1 MTSDGGR
8 LVSRPRARV
17 PLQRGAGLAGNA
29 TLWVLLAALAGTA
42 AVAYALGAH
51 ALQPVFPASA
61 VVSWPLLAA
70 GFALAELG
78 VVHLT
83 LRRETHTFALSELP
97 LVLGLMFVSF
107 DVVLLSGLAG
117 TAAALVLR
125 RRQRPTRTAY
135 KLPLFALGAGLAGL
149 LYQALL
155 GPNDPLDPRGL
166 GAMTSATAA
175 VSALGT
181 AVIFLT
187 VRLSSDRPSPSRL
200 LRSLGLGLAVT
211 ITNTSLALGAAA
223 LIATRP
229 HLVVLLVPPAALLV
243 VSYRSYLKQQR
254 EMARFAFLNALTREI
269 NGAARVEDAV
279 LAVLERLRE
288 RFRSCLSAIVLLPEA
303 DSGAALFAQLGPGHQ
318 RGALVRLEP
327 ARSGAA
333 RAIVGSLHAP
343 LQLSGRGGVEHGLH
357 ALVEGNLAESMIAP
371 VHGRSRAVGA
381 VVVANPRGEAVAFS
395 RADVEFLGLIARQAG
410 LALEAGRLEKSLEQ
424 LVELQ
429 DQLRHEAYHD
439 PLTRLAN
446 RALLCERLEQAVG
459 RQKTESRPFA
469 LLFVDLDEFK
479 SVNDAHGHELGDQL
493 LVVVA
498 ERLRSCLRDGDTAA
512 RVGGDEFAV
521 LLAEIRSESEA
532 KAVARRLVEA
542 IAKPFELGVG
552 EIRLSA
558 SVGVVLADG
567 KRSADELLR
576 DADVA
581 MYRAKSGGKGAYE
594 LFEPEMRAEVF
605 AALKTKRK
613 LEGALERDELFLD
626 YQPIFSIATGRMVGA
641 EALLRW
647 HDPDRGLVSPAE
659 FIPIAEETGL
669 IVPIGRWVVA
679 RACEQAY
686 AWQQLAAA
694 RPPWVSVNVS
704 PLQLEQRN
712 FPDYVARTS
721 AAAGIRTEQIV
732 VEITESACIADDGT
746 ALRAFG
752 ILRQLGVRVALD
764 DFGSGYS
771 SLGVLQKFPVS
782 LLKLDKTFV
791 EPLGPHAATPS
802 LVGEILRMATSLGLE
817 TLAEGIEHDE
827 QLDHLRQLGCSLGQG
842 FLFARPIEPAA
853 VSELL
858 LEPVALQAAAAW

>member
-1 MTSDGGR
+1 M
-8 LVSRPRARV
+8 
-17 PLQRGAGLAGNA
+17 
-29 TLWVLLAALAGTA
+29 AALAGTA
-42 AVAYALGAH
+42 AVAYALGANAVDPVLPGS
-51 ALQPVFPASA
+51 AL
-61 VVSWPLLAA
+61 VSWPLLAA

-78 VVHLT
+78 VVQLT
-83 LRRETHTFALSELP
+83 LRREAHTFALTELP
-97 LVLGLMFVSF
+97 LVLGLMFASF
-107 DVVLLSGLAG
+107 GVLVVSGLAG
-117 TAAALVLR
+117 TAVALVLR
-125 RRQRPTRTAY
+125 RRRPDGRVAL
-135 KLPLFALGAGLAGL
+135 KLPLFVLGAGVAGL
-149 LYQALL
+149 LYHRLL
-155 GPNDPLDPRGL
+155 AGTDPLEPRGL
-166 GAMTSATAA
+166 AAMTSAVAA
-175 VSALGT
+175 VSALGI
-181 AVIFLT
+181 AVAFLG
-187 VRLSSDRPSPSRL
+187 VRLSAGRATL
-200 LRSLGLGLAVT
+200 AGLGRALAIGLAVT
-211 ITNTSLALGAAA
+211 VTNTTLALGAAA

-229 HLVVLLVPPAALLV
+229 HLVVLLVPPAVLLLL
-243 VSYRSYLKQQR
+243 SYRSYVNQQNEKDR
-254 EMARFAFLNALTREI
+254 IVFLNALTQEI

-279 LAVLERLRE
+279 RAVLEQLRD
-288 RFRSCLSAIVLLPEA
+288 RFHTCVAAIVLLPEA
-303 DSGAALFAQLGPGHQ
+303 DAGAALFAQLGPAHQ
-318 RGALVRLEP
+318 SGGLMRLDAERSTAARTLVASLETPVQLPAGREDAYGLGALL
-327 ARSGAA
+327 
-333 RAIVGSLHAP
+333 
-343 LQLSGRGGVEHGLH
+343 
-357 ALVEGNLAESMIAP
+357 EGNLAECMLAP
-371 VHGRSRAVGA
+371 VHGRTRAIGA
-381 VVVANPRGEAVAFS
+381 VVVANPRSEAS
-395 RADVEFLGLIARQAG
+395 SLTRADASFLGLIARQAG

-446 RALLCERLEQAVG
+446 RALLCDRLELAVARQQAG
-459 RQKTESRPFA
+459 ESGSLA

-479 SVNDAHGHELGDQL
+479 SVNDAHGHELGDRL
-493 LVVVA
+493 LVTAA
-498 ERLRSCLRDGDTAA
+498 ERLRSCLREGDTAA

-521 LLAEIRSESEA
+521 LLAEIRSEDEA

-542 IAKPFELGVG
+542 ISRPLDLGVG
-552 EIRLSA
+552 ELRVSA
-558 SVGVVLADG
+558 SVGVVLSDG

-605 AALKTKRK
+605 AALKTRRK
-613 LEGALERDELFLD
+613 LEGALERGELFLN
-626 YQPIFSIATGRMVGA
+626 YQPIFSISTGRMVGA

-686 AWQQLAAA
+686 AWQRHATG

-704 PLQLEQRN
+704 PLQLEERG

-721 AAAGIRTEQIV
+721 AEAGIRTEQIV
-732 VEITESACIADDGT
+732 VEITESACIEDDGT

-791 EPLGPHAATPS
+791 EPLGPQAATPS

-842 FLFARPIEPAA
+842 FLFARPLEPEA
-853 VSELL
+853 VEELL
-858 LEPVALQAAAAW
+858 REPVELRAAAAV

>member
-1 MTSDGGR
+1 M
-8 LVSRPRARV
+8 
-17 PLQRGAGLAGNA
+17 
-29 TLWVLLAALAGTA
+29 AALAGTA
-42 AVAYALGAH
+42 AVAYALGAN
-51 ALQPVFPASA
+51 ALEPVLPSSA

-70 GFALAELG
+70 GFALAQLG
-78 VVHLT
+78 VVQLT
-83 LRRETHTFALSELP
+83 LRRGAYTFALTELP
-97 LVLGLMFVSF
+97 LVLGLMFASF
-107 DVVLLSGLAG
+107 EVLLVSGLAG
-117 TAAALVLR
+117 TAAALVLG
-125 RRQRPTRTAY
+125 RRQRPSRIAY
-135 KLPLFALGAGLAGL
+135 KLPLFALGAGVAGL
-149 LYQALL
+149 LYHALL
-155 GPNDPLDPRGL
+155 GTTDPLEPRGL
-166 GAMTSATAA
+166 AAMTSATAA

-181 AVIFLT
+181 AVIFLSL
-187 VRLSSDRPSPSRL
+187 RLSAGRVTLSGL
-200 LRSLGLGLAVT
+200 ARSLGLGLAIT
-211 ITNTSLALGAAA
+211 ITNTSLALGTAA

-229 HLVVLLVPPAALLV
+229 HLVALLIPPAALLV
-243 VSYRSYLKQQR
+243 LSYRSYVKQQSER
-254 EMARFAFLNALTREI
+254 DRFAFLNELTREI

-279 LAVLERLRE
+279 LAVLEQLRE
-288 RFRSCLSAIVLLPEA
+288 RFHACVSAIVLLPEA
-303 DSGAALFAQLGPGHQ
+303 DSGAALFAQLGPAHQ
-318 RGALVRLEP
+318 PGALVRLDT
-327 ARSGAA
+327 SHSSAA
-333 RAIVGSLHAP
+333 RAMVGALEAP
-343 LQLSGRGGVEHGLH
+343 VRRSGSADARDGLH
-357 ALVEGNLAESMIAP
+357 ALVDGRLSESMTAP
-371 VHGRSRAVGA
+371 VHGRTRAVGA
-381 VVVANPRGEAVAFS
+381 VVVANPRSDAGSFS
-395 RADVEFLGLIARQAG
+395 RGDAAFLGLISRQAG

-446 RALLCERLEQAVG
+446 RALLCERLEHAVT
-459 RQKTESRPFA
+459 RETSESRPLA

-479 SVNDAHGHELGDQL
+479 SVNDAHGHQLGDQL
-493 LVVVA
+493 LVAVA
-498 ERLRSCLRDGDTAA
+498 DRLRSCLRDGDTAA

-521 LLAEIRSESEA
+521 LLAEIRSDSEA

-542 IAKPFELGVG
+542 IGRPFELGVG

-558 SVGVVLADG
+558 SVGVVLADD

-605 AALKTKRK
+605 AALKTRRK
-613 LEGALERDELFLD
+613 LEGALERGELFLN
-626 YQPIFSIATGRMVGA
+626 YQPIFSISTGRMVGA

-647 HDPDRGLVSPAE
+647 HDPDRGLVSPGE

-679 RACEQAY
+679 RACAQVH
-686 AWQQLAAA
+686 AWQQLATGV
-694 RPPWVSVNVS
+694 PPWVSVNVS
-704 PLQLEQRN
+704 PLQLEERN

-721 AAAGIRTEQIV
+721 AEAGIRTEQIV

-791 EPLGPHAATPS
+791 EPLGPQAATPS

-817 TLAEGIEHDE
+817 TLAEGIEHHE

-842 FLFARPIEPAA
+842 FLFARPLEPEA
-853 VSELL
+853 VAELL
-858 LEPVALQAAAAW
+858 LEPIELRAAAAC